1 MDELIQEKML
11 EAVNKVS
18 GGVIGV
24 HAVQVDDINCLLA
37 HVADF
42 LLEGGTVYN
51 FLSKDLLVILRLK
64 LLLYNISDSLG
75 V

>member
-24 HAVQVDDINCLLA
+24 LAVRVDDIINCHLA
-37 HVADF
+37 HDADF
-42 LLEGGTVYN
+42 LRRRYITSCLKTYW
-51 FLSKDLLVILRLK
+51 LSFD
-64 LLLYNISDSLG
+64 
-75 V
+75 